1 MPWGNFTDS
10 LKKHSAL
17 MVTILII
24 AGAVAAYLLVILP
37 KQSTREDAKNMAVF
51 MSVKQQLSDYID
63 NKVKTI
69 NWEEIPDSTAITIK
83 PAINNKN
90 TYYST
95 YIDIGQERLKAK
107 YYIDNILIQNIALKK
122 NDPSTLKITRKIEV
136 KETNNNVLNGYI
148 LDTIYVNLNNFW
160 DKIPSFTNF
169 NSFTIIKDKE
179 TLFSENITLKDR
191 KSLKENCDSNGPFQF
206 ENSTYRYY
214 SGKLK
219 VYSENGIENGIVLT
233 IAAGIPQAYFDS
245 SVRSIRPS
253 LLILSLSF
261 AILLMLSISL
271 IKPILS
277 SYREL
282 VHQRDLI
289 SVIFSIG
296 AIAALLI
303 TLSSVFLWDRTIKN
317 NTEAD
322 LYEIVN
328 RIDNLLPAQIKSYN
342 NAYAAIKRFD
352 SINENP
358 SRKIKTSI
366 LDKKIN
372 YNQKTKEFTF
382 NIYSEDEAGS
392 QKASISIDDIAYPAL
407 LDGFSVMNKQG
418 LMISAFDKKE
428 TQLLRTYADRDY
440 FKIAMSDKTAIDSTL
455 IRAVFSRER
464 NEYQI
469 IRAIKKSSDTIQVM
483 AFKPAFQE
491 DMKIPPGTD
500 YLIIDSEGKVLV
512 QSDPNKSLYQD
523 LLNQTS
529 DNYGLR
535 DLISKG
541 SNGEPFV
548 LKYQGVSYQAYGK
561 KITNKN
567 ATSEIPLYI
576 VAIRDLT
583 FTEKL
588 SVFTFS
594 NTFLITI
601 IYGMFIL
608 GIMLLYSALI
618 HQGKCNFFSRKHFYY
633 LFPNSG
639 NTVKYNLLIKINS
652 IAILLMLLIWFIYPS
667 LGFVSCI
674 VIGLNTAFI
683 DLILLNSPRTP
694 ATNCKSILTKFFII
708 ITISC
713 ITSVFLFHIEKP
725 LYGFLLLFVVHFL
738 LISIYRLHY
747 DTLFKDYLQPAPC
760 SKINRRSY
768 GLFFSSMLAKY
779 FIIFPFILC
788 SAIYV
793 NEVHN
798 LSSWHCPP
806 LDKTKD
812 NTVVNEDSEQFIT
825 KIYGCNCKENTIKE
839 RYKPTQG
846 VDVADLGLLD
856 KPTAE
861 EIKSFVFNNKENKK
875 LDYPLPS
882 LFIKSKT
889 GSIDSKSILILLFIV
904 VILFSIIYGFINYF
918 GNRFF
923 FYDLIYLCQQKF
935 FEIKSNTK
943 KLSLPVFPDKDEVFR
958 LTESEEDNIRLRKAF
973 RNDINEIPPI
983 ERESFILNYNL
994 INFDEKYKEKW
1005 GNVPDHLKPIL
1016 FDFAQDNFVNYK
1028 NKDKLIELIELGYIY
1043 CNEATGRLCIADT
1056 CFGHYIIV
1064 QNKRDKK
1071 FISEFIKTSKRGMF
1085 NTLKMPIIIVVVST
1099 LVLLM
1104 YLNKDSY
1111 DRIAMLGAGIS
1122 STLAIVNKLLGFT
1135 KTT

>member
-24 AGAVAAYLLVILP
+24 AGAAAAYLLVVLP
-37 KQSTREDAKNMAVF
+37 KQSTAEDTKNIAVF

-90 TYYST
+90 TSYST
-95 YIDIGQERLKAK
+95 YIDTIRKTLNTSL
-107 YYIDNILIQNIALKK
+107 YIDKIVIKNIDTKK
-122 NDPSTLKITRKIEV
+122 NDPSTLVVNREMEV
-136 KETNNNVLNGYI
+136 KNLDKHVLEGYI
-148 LDTIYVNLNNFW
+148 SDTIYVNLADFW
-160 DKIPSFTNF
+160 SRVPSFTNF
-169 NSFTIIKDKE
+169 TAFTIIE
-179 TLFSENITLKDR
+179 NNEALFSKNITLKDS
-191 KSLKENCDSNGPFQF
+191 KNLKENCNSNGPFQF
-206 ENSTYRYY
+206 ENSGYRYY

-219 VYSENGIENGIVLT
+219 VYSKNGIKNGIILT
-233 IAAGIPQAYFDS
+233 VAAGIPQNYFDS
-245 SVRSIRPS
+245 SVRAIKPS

-303 TLSSVFLWDRTIKN
+303 TLSAVFLWDRTIKN
-317 NTEAD
+317 NTESD

-328 RIDNLLPAQIKSYN
+328 RIDSLLPSQIQSYN
-342 NAYAAIKRFD
+342 KALIEIKRAN
-352 SINENP
+352 SIYNNF
-358 SRKIKTSI
+358 SKKVNASI
-366 LDKKIN
+366 LDTKISYNKENKKLI
-372 YNQKTKEFTF
+372 FT
-382 NIYSEDEAGS
+382 IYGEDEIGA
-392 QKASISIDDIAYPAL
+392 QKISSTIDSVIYPSL
-407 LDGFSVMNKQG
+407 LDGFSVMNEKG
-418 LMISAFDKKE
+418 IITSTFDNND
-428 TQLLRTYADRDY
+428 THLIRTYTDRDY
-440 FKIAMSDKTAIDSTL
+440 FRIAMSDKVKNNDTL

-464 NEYQI
+464 DEYQI
-469 IRAIKKSSDTIQVM
+469 IRVVKESDEAIDVL
-483 AFKPAFQE
+483 AFRPSFQKE
-491 DMKIPPGTD
+491 MKVSPGTD
-500 YLIIDSEGKVLV
+500 YLIIDRQGKVLV
-512 QSDPNKSLYQD
+512 QSDPTKSLYQD

-529 DNYGLR
+529 NNYGLQNLLSR
-535 DLISKG
+535 G
-541 SNGEPFV
+541 SVEKSFI
-548 LKYQGVSYQAYGK
+548 LKYQGISYQAYGK
-561 KITNKN
+561 KITNSN
-567 ATSEIPLYI
+567 ASSVIPLYV
-576 VAIRDLT
+576 VAIRNLT

-601 IYGMFIL
+601 LYGLFIL
-608 GIMLLYSALI
+608 GIMLIYSGLI

-652 IAILLMLLIWFIYPS
+652 IAILLMLVIWFTYPS

-683 DLILLNSPRTP
+683 DLILLNSPKTP
-694 ATNCKSILTKFFII
+694 ATNCRSILIKFFII
-708 ITISC
+708 ITLSC
-713 ITSVFLFHIEKP
+713 ITSLFLFYIEKS

-747 DTLFKDYLQPAPC
+747 ETLFKDYLQSTPC
-760 SKINRRSY
+760 SKINRKSY
-768 GLFFSSMLAKY
+768 GVFFSSMLAKY
-779 FIIFPFILC
+779 FIVFPFILC

-793 NEVHN
+793 NEIHN
-798 LSSWHCPP
+798 LSSWHCPS
-806 LDKTKD
+806 LDKTK
-812 NTVVNEDSEQFIT
+812 NSTVVNEGFQKFIT
-825 KIYGCNCKENTIKE
+825 PIYGCDCKENTIDE
-839 RYKPTQG
+839 NYKSTQG
-846 VDVADLGLLD
+846 IDIADLGLLD
-856 KPTAE
+856 KPTVE

-875 LDYPLPS
+875 LDYPLPN

-889 GSIDSKSILILLFIV
+889 GYIDAKSILILLFIV
-904 VILFSIIYGFINYF
+904 AILFGIIYGFINYF

-935 FEIKSNTK
+935 FEIKSK
-943 KLSLPVFPDKDEVFR
+943 KPSLPVFPDKDEIFR
-958 LTESEEDNIRLRKAF
+958 LIESEEDNTRIRNAF

-1005 GNVPDHLKPIL
+1005 DNVPNHLKSIF

-1028 NKDKLIELIELGYIY
+1028 NKDKLIELMQLGYIY

-1071 FISEFIKTSKRGMF
+1071 FISEFIKTSKKGLF

-1099 LVLLM
+1099 LILLM